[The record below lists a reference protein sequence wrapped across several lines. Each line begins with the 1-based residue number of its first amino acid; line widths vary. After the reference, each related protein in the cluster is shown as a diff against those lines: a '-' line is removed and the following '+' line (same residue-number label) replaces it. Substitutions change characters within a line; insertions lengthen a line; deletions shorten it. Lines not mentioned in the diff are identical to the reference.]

1 MRKFKCIELNQTNGF
16 TEGNIYE
23 IGDDGIIHY
32 DSGNPCLAGIFRIN
46 GDKAECWW
54 SKFEEVFDDKE
65 EGEKV
70 GKFKVGDM
78 VRIIKN
84 GTHCFEKGDIV
95 ELYEINERKDMLRG
109 KQKGNSRDFGNWIEF
124 NEMELIKESTFTI
137 TTSDTITTLTDG
149 THTTSINRHYT
160 DKHDDMVALEE
171 VVKKYKSEIEEMGR
185 KIKEKHLLDDETN
198 CDYGVI
204 GTLTILTDSVGRKL
218 FVGDVVKVYNKDG
231 SDDGFIDLVCNDNED
246 GDFIM
251 GCACATRNNSKKEYN
266 YLKEMSYEDISNYN
280 KIWDSCLVIK

>member
-32 DSGNPCLAGIFRIN
+32 DSGNPCLAGVFRIN

-54 SKFEEVFDDKE
+54 SKFEEVFDDKG
-65 EGEKV
+65 EGEKMS
-70 GKFKVGDM
+70 KFKAGDM

-149 THTTSINRHYT
+149 THITSINRYYT

-171 VVKKYKSEIEEMGR
+171 VVKKYKSEIEDVDR
-185 KIKEKHLLDDETN
+185 VNKIPK
-198 CDYGVI
+198 
-204 GTLTILTDSVGRKL
+204 
-218 FVGDVVKVYNKDG
+218 VGDKVRVIDSDTTYPTYYKWFFENKINDECAMKWQYDRCPNEREGTFRVVSLGKHNIYDDMIALITDDNHTYLINVDGLEVVK
-231 SDDGFIDLVCNDNED
+231 
-246 GDFIM
+246 
-251 GCACATRNNSKKEYN
+251 
-266 YLKEMSYEDISNYN
+266 
-280 KIWDSCLVIK
+280 